1 MATKLE
7 SFLSSNKID
16 QRRLV
21 AVSKRLERLQP
32 EDRAIRLKQRQ
43 ARKREDGK
51 KPEGLAKPRSGRP
64 VTPMSLKRA
73 FQDERLSGPAKNR
86 ILRAVNHILETRKDK
101 AVALDALFDA
111 PAPAAKAEASAE

>member
-1 MATKLE
+1 MANKLE
-7 SFLSSNKID
+7 SFLSSKKID

-43 ARKREDGK
+43 ARKSEDGK

-64 VTPMSLKRA
+64 ITPMSLQRA
-73 FQDERLSGPAKNR
+73 FSDERVSGPAKNR
-86 ILRAVNHILETRKDK
+86 ILRAVNHILETRKESV
-101 AVALDALFDA
+101 VALDALFDT
-111 PAPAAKAEASAE
+111 PAPAAKAEAASE

>member
-1 MATKLE
+1 MANKLE

-21 AVSKRLERLQP
+21 AVSKRLEGLRP

-43 ARKREDGK
+43 ARKSEDGK

-64 VTPMSLKRA
+64 VTAMGLQRA
-73 FQDERLSGPAKNR
+73 FSDERISGPTKTR
-86 ILRAVNHILETRKDK
+86 ILRAVNHILETRKK
-101 AVALDALFDA
+101 SAVALDALFDT
-111 PAPAAKAEASAE
+111 PAPTAKAEAASA